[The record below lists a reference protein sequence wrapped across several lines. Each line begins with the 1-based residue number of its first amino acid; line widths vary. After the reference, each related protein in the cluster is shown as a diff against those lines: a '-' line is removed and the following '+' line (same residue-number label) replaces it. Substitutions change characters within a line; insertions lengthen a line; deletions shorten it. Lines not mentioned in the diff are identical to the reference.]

1 MFSHLKPI
9 YRVPTYYHYLRCLRN
24 LLSWKSFHSIE
35 NLKKLQKSFHKV
47 FLLLRFCLFLFSRS
61 HIRFTLSKQQQ
72 QETSLP
78 VIQRLKRKKTKPFN
92 LQQMQIC
99 PKTFVYGSVEFFSL
113 EVENYHSFYSEGSSV
128 KTFITILNRGSCHQK
143 RVKHQNN
150 HSEHLK
156 KV

>member
-1 MFSHLKPI
+1 MFSHLKGV
-9 YRVPTYYHYLRCLRN
+9 YRVRAYSNYLGCLGN
-24 LLSWKSFHSIE
+24 LLRWKSFYSIE

-47 FLLLRFCLFLFSRS
+47 FLLLRFCLFSRS
-61 HIRFTLSKQQQ
+61 HTRFTLSKGQQ

-113 EVENYHSFYSEGSSV
+113 EVENYHSFCSERSSV
-128 KTFITILNRGSCHQK
+128 KKFITI
-143 RVKHQNN
+143 
-150 HSEHLK
+150 
-156 KV
+156 

>member
-1 MFSHLKPI
+1 MFTRGLSYNKLSTAGELYHAQKRDKAMLQKLFSHLKPI
-9 YRVPTYYHYLRCLRN
+9 YRVRAYYHYLRCLRN

-61 HIRFTLSKQQQ
+61 HTRFTLSKRQQ

-78 VIQRLKRKKTKPFN
+78 VIQRLKRKKTKPFD

-99 PKTFVYGSVEFFSL
+99 PKTFVHG
-113 EVENYHSFYSEGSSV
+113 
-128 KTFITILNRGSCHQK
+128 
-143 RVKHQNN
+143 
-150 HSEHLK
+150 
-156 KV
+156 